1 MQPIQDILITVLLCA
16 AAWWVVKRHRARV
29 AAAAE
34 LRAQREALWLRRVAQ
49 QKRVRD
55 RLLRLNE
62 ESLSLMES
70 MPAWVETAERH
81 LDQAELDFA
90 EGAFAPFWSS
100 VERAALSLAGFGESV
115 QKLESN
121 SGEYVDLLTQYKGHA
136 PAFAV
141 SVCATTRMKLSTATS
156 HRMHG
161 IVRRAQRDFQ
171 FSVIY
176 EHRKTNQILVAGFR
190 NLAEAIEEMTSRLAA
205 SIDGLTASVDKMT
218 SKLDETLERRTGSS
232 GGAGESAREQRVI
245 EVLER
250 IEQKRYPHAVP
261 AS

>member
-1 MQPIQDILITVLLCA
+1 M
-16 AAWWVVKRHRARV
+16 VKRHRARV

-34 LRAQREALWLRRVAQ
+34 ARAQKEALWLRRVAH
-49 QKRVRD
+49 QKRVRE

-62 ESLSLMES
+62 ESLSLIES
-70 MPAWVETAERH
+70 MPEWVESAERH

-90 EGAFAPFWSS
+90 EGAYAPFWSS

-121 SGEYVDLLTQYKGHA
+121 SGEYVDLLAQYRGHA

-141 SVCATTRMKLSTATS
+141 SVCATTRMKLATATS

-161 IVRRAQRDFQ
+161 LVRRAQRDFQ

-176 EHRKTNQILVAGFR
+176 EHRKTNQILIAGFR
-190 NLAEAIEEMTSRLAA
+190 DLAEAIEEMASRLSA
-205 SIDGLTASVDKMT
+205 SIDGLTASFDKMT
-218 SKLDETLERRTGSS
+218 SKLDASLERLTGST
-232 GGAGESAREQRVI
+232 GGAGESVREQKVL

-250 IEQKRYPHAVP
+250 IEQKRYPQAIPV
-261 AS
+261 S